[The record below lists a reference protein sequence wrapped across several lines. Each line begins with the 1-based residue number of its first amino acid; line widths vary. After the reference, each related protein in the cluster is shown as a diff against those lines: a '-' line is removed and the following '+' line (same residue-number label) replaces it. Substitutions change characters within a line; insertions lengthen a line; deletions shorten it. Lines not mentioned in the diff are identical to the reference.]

1 MVCFGCCRPST
12 SSSAHGGRAI
22 AFVFGLIGLYCSY
35 IVTQSCDFLHYRLLE
50 DNDNRTASVE
60 ELPFPFHN
68 VPITAD
74 GNGGDD
80 NFGGHVGLY
89 GYRDTTTTSSSS
101 FASEAEKDDNT
112 TTASTKTDGDKEDNK
127 NASSSNKWEDFISV
141 LPWNLD
147 HTVCT
152 RYEKQFFKLVNGGG
166 EDESTNAKDANDSTS
181 DADKDNTKLWFVVGS
196 QLAQVGAII
205 TTFVALL
212 TLLLDWCAYTNCCSY
227 TINWILFLF
236 SCLLQSTTF
245 IIYAQKELWY
255 VFGTL

>member
-1 MVCFGCCRPST
+1 M
-12 SSSAHGGRAI
+12 
-22 AFVFGLIGLYCSY
+22 
-35 IVTQSCDFLHYRLLE
+35 TQSCDFLHYRLLE

-68 VPITAD
+68 VPITSD
-74 GNGGDD
+74 GQD
-80 NFGGHVGLY
+80 NSFAGHVGLY
-89 GYRDTTTTSSSS
+89 GYRGSTTTTTTATTSSSS
-101 FASEAEKDDNT
+101 FALEAEKDDKDT
-112 TTASTKTDGDKEDNK
+112 TTASTNGDKKDNK
-127 NASSSNKWEDFISV
+127 KSSNKWKDFISV

-152 RYEKQFFKLVNGGG
+152 RYEKQFFKLINGGEGNDTNKNESG
-166 EDESTNAKDANDSTS
+166 EK
-181 DADKDNTKLWFVVGS
+181 DKDMKLWFVVGS

-245 IIYAQKELWY
+245 IIYAQKELW
-255 VFGTL
+255 